1 MSELVTLELPA
12 ELVQRARAVAAATN
26 RRLED
31 VVTQWI
37 ERSAEEPAV
46 EDLPDDRVL
55 LLSEE
60 QLPETIQSELSD
72 LLASNRAGPL
82 AETDRARLD
91 ELLAMYRRGLILKA
105 RATKEAVSRG
115 LKPRLG
121 DHAASL
127 TSLPAPIL

>member
-1 MSELVTLELPA
+1 MSELVTLELPT

-37 ERSAEEPAV
+37 ERAAEEPAV

-55 LLSEE
+55 SLSEE

-72 LLASNRAGPL
+72 LLASNRAGSLPDT
-82 AETDRARLD
+82 ERARLD
-91 ELLAMYRRGLILKA
+91 ELLAIYRRGLVLKA

-121 DHAASL
+121 DHAA
-127 TSLPAPIL
+127 